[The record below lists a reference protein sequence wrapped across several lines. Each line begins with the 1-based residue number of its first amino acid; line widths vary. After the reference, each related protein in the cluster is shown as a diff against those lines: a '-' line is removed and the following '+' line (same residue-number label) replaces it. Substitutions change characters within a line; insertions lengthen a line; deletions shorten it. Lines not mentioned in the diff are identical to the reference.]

1 MSPIQPIN
9 EVILPGLEQTRV
21 QHHLIQAETVS
32 SGKVVHSLLVI
43 WVLLSDVH
51 EEFLI
56 SEFVSCCS
64 QMAQQ
69 CLYQAADI
77 HLDKSTESASSSLSC
92 ELSDT
97 ILCNKISRW
106 FANKTTFALNTAL
119 NATALENMQPSLI
132 QHQGK

>member
-1 MSPIQPIN
+1 M
-9 EVILPGLEQTRV
+9 

-43 WVLLSDVH
+43 WVLLWLKRLLSDVH
-51 EEFLI
+51 EEFLM

-106 FANKTTFALNTAL
+106 FANKTTFALNTGL

>member
-1 MSPIQPIN
+1 M
-9 EVILPGLEQTRV
+9 

-32 SGKVVHSLLVI
+32 SGKVVHSSLVI
-43 WVLLSDVH
+43 WVLLWLKRLLSDIH
-51 EEFLI
+51 EEFLM
-56 SEFVSCCS
+56 SEFVSCYS
-64 QMAQQ
+64 QMAQR

-77 HLDKSTESASSSLSC
+77 NLDKSTESASSSLSC

-97 ILCNKISRW
+97 VLCNKISRW
-106 FANKTTFALNTAL
+106 FANKTTFALNTGL